1 MNAVQ
6 VVENLLVEG
15 SQFIVQPNDPV
26 KNIVVNLLYDFF
38 QRVAQFLV
46 DEVAQC
52 GIAGS
57 LHPVPQP
64 HKPNIHFAQLFYL
77 S

>member
-1 MNAVQ
+1 MVYIH
-6 VVENLLVEG
+6 V
-15 SQFIVQPNDPV
+15 FPV

-52 GIAGS
+52 DIAGS
-57 LHPVPQP
+57 FHLIPQP
-64 HKPNIHFAQLFYL
+64 DEPNIHFAQLFYL